1 MVKNLRFI
9 LGGLAFAT
17 PVALGEIDASVVTG
31 TNNAPPVAETKV
43 PEIASFNTIYT
54 NNILHVEIRGKS
66 NNANLKKYFLQS
78 TTNLASNIGIP
89 IANTFP
95 TPTDAIVSIGFS
107 TGDIAKPFINPLVSR
122 PAISRLF
129 P

>member
-17 PVALGEIDASVVTG
+17 TVALGKIDASVVTG

-66 NNANLKKYFLQS
+66 NNANFKKYFLQS
-78 TTNLASNIGIP
+78 TTNLASNSWQDI
-89 IANTFP
+89 
-95 TPTDAIVSIGFS
+95 S
-107 TGDIAKPFINPLVSR
+107 TLDDCADLTKEEFVFYEPLDSERKFYRINYSK
-122 PAISRLF
+122 
-129 P
+129 